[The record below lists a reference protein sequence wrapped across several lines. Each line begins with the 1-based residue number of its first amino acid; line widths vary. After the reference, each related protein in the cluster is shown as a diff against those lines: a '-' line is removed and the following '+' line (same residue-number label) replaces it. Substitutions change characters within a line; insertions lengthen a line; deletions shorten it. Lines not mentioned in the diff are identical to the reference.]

1 MVRVAFGEM
10 IELLAIGLF
19 LAGVGLMSAALQMA

>member
-10 IELLAIGLF
+10 MEILAIGLF
-19 LAGVGLMSAALQMA
+19 LAGVGMVGAAFHLA